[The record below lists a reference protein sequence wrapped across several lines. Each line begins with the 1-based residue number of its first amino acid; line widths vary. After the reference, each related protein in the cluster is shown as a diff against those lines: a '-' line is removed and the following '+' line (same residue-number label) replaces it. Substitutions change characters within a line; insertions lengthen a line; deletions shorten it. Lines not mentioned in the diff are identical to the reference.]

1 MRLLFLD
8 SETNGLPTN
17 RYAPFTAS
25 ECWPRLVQLS
35 WLVVDTATWNTLEK
49 HDYLVKT
56 GAEWN
61 ADAQRVHRIPET
73 LVNRFGLPPA
83 EVIGYLAT
91 SIKAV
96 DTIVCHNLAFDKA
109 VVLAE
114 AQRLYE
120 SGAGIKP
127 KELWSKPDFCT
138 MVATKTFCAVPFA
151 SGQGFKFPK
160 LNELYQATF
169 GRAYDISGA
178 DLHDAANDA
187 SCLVS
192 CVKELCSRGL
202 LPGLVV

>member
-1 MRLLFLD
+1 
-8 SETNGLPTN
+8 
-17 RYAPFTAS
+17 
-25 ECWPRLVQLS
+25 
-35 WLVVDTATWNTLEK
+35 VVDTTTWGTLEK

-73 LVNRFGLPPA
+73 LVTRFGLPPA

-91 SIKAV
+91 SIRGV

-120 SGAGIKP
+120 AGYGVKP
-127 KELWSKPDFCT
+127 KDIWSKPDFCT

-151 SGQGFKFPK
+151 GGGQGFKFPK
-160 LNELYQATF
+160 LNELYQTTF
-169 GRAYDISGA
+169 GRAYDVSGA

-187 SCLVS
+187 ACLVS
-192 CVKELCSRGL
+192 CVKELSGRGL